1 MNDVK
6 KDIEKI
12 SESIDMLL
20 EDTSIP
26 KNVRNVIQRAKDRL
40 SDTSDINTAISGAIY
55 ALDEISNDINM
66 PMHAR
71 TMIWNLLSELEA
83 LERH

>member
-83 LERH
+83 LEIH